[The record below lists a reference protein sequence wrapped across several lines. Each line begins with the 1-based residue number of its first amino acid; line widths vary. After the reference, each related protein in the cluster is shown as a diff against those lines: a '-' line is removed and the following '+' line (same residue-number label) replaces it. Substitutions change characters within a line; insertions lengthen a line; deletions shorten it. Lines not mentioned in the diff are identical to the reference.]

1 MTTSEIVYVVDDD
14 DALRSALGI
23 LLHHS
28 GLNVRLCASA
38 DEFLDVYKPSDRNCL
53 LLDLHMP
60 KISGIELQKILVE
73 KGIKIPTI
81 ILTGHGDVP
90 LAVQTIKAGAREFIE
105 KPFNEQIL
113 LETIT
118 RVLADDVPKM
128 PEKLNISLLSKLSK
142 RENEIALLI
151 YEGKKNKQIAST
163 LGISVRTVENH
174 RANIMNK
181 LEIDSTS
188 QLIRL
193 FLMRSRLN

>member
-1 MTTSEIVYVVDDD
+1 M
-14 DALRSALGI
+14 
-23 LLHHS
+23 
-28 GLNVRLCASA
+28 
-38 DEFLDVYKPSDRNCL
+38 
-53 LLDLHMP
+53 
-60 KISGIELQKILVE
+60 E
-73 KGIKIPTI
+73 KGIGIPTI

-128 PEKLNISLLSKLSK
+128 PENLNISLLSKLSK

-174 RANIMNK
+174 RANIMKK

>member
-1 MTTSEIVYVVDDD
+1 MTISELVYVVDDD

-23 LLHHS
+23 LLEHS

-38 DEFLDVYKPSDRNCL
+38 DEFLNVYTPSPRDCL

-60 KISGIELQKILVE
+60 KISGIELQKILLE
-73 KGIKIPTI
+73 KGIIIPTI

-105 KPFNEQIL
+105 KPFNEQFL

-118 RVLADDVPKM
+118 RVLADEMPKVP
-128 PEKLNISLLSKLSK
+128 ENLNVSLLATLTK
-142 RENEIALLI
+142 RENEIANLI

-174 RANIMNK
+174 RAKIMKK

-193 FLMRSRLN
+193 FSIRSTLN